1 MKIDRTPCLPGSKNA
16 LGACGSFSAFSA
28 SVAIMMC
35 ALVTACAAP
44 PPAPAAAPA
53 AKATT
58 RAEIAKAA
66 LKAMN
71 FELRDDGWHLTLPSP
86 LTFSFDSDAVTVGA
100 RDNLIR
106 VGRELKELAIERALV
121 RGHTD
126 NVGAREYNLGLS
138 KRRADAVARVLN
150 DGGYPA
156 ERIDTKG
163 LGESLPTGDNASAE
177 GRAQNRRVV
186 IIVQVN

>member
-1 MKIDRTPCLPGSKNA
+1 MKINTAPGLWGRTRA
-16 LGACGSFSAFSA
+16 AGAWLAT
-28 SVAIMMC
+28 VVC
-35 ALVTACAAP
+35 ALISACTSAP
-44 PPAPAAAPA
+44 PTPAPAPAP
-53 AKATT
+53 KAIAQT
-58 RAEIAKAA
+58 EITKAA
-66 LKAMN
+66 LKAMK
-71 FELRDDGWHLTLPSP
+71 FEQYDDGWHLTLPSP
-86 LTFSFDSDAVTVGA
+86 LIFSFDSDAVTAGA

-106 VGRELKELAIERALV
+106 VGRELKELGIERALV